1 LIGDD
6 NLSEETEPEDGNNE
20 GVEETEDS
28 SQSKDDGGSN
38 TSFVENIYG
47 AGRVVGKAMRAFAPY
62 VAPGIAISKAASN
75 NRACTSSKPPS
86 CE

>member
-6 NLSEETEPEDGNNE
+6 NLSEETEPEDENNE

-28 SQSKDDGGSN
+28 SESKDDGGSN
-38 TSFVENIYG
+38 TSFVENIL
-47 AGRVVGKAMRAFAPY
+47 GKAMRAFPY
-62 VAPGIAISKAASN
+62 VAPGVAIYKAASN